1 MANNFLNKISRNV
14 SADLTAPTVVYAPA
28 VAKKTIVIEL
38 DVANSSTAAQT
49 ISVLID
55 DYSARGA
62 NVISTAATISSNT
75 IVTAAHGFITGDRV
89 RLTNAGTSTILKDGV
104 AIATAA
110 ATPNTDPVF
119 YVIFVSTTSFKL
131 ATTHSNATGGT
142 AATITGTTA
151 AADIW
156 NEYVYAYVV
165 REAPV
170 PIGGALK
177 VIAGQKM
184 VLEAQDSLLVTA
196 STANSIDAIA
206 SILEDVS

>member
-1 MANNFLNKISRNV
+1 MANNFLNKIARNV

-28 VAKKTIVIEL
+28 VSKKTIVIEL

-55 DYSARGA
+55 DFSAKGA
-62 NVISTAATISSNT
+62 AVAMANATAVASNVITAA
-75 IVTAAHGFITGDRV
+75 AAHGLIVNDRV
-89 RLTNAGTSTILKDGV
+89 QFSDVTGFTGSTVLATKV
-104 AIATAA
+104 YFVQSVPAVTTFTLATTPSATAA
-110 ATPNTDPVF
+110 MTV
-119 YVIFVSTTSFKL
+119 
-131 ATTHSNATGGT
+131 
-142 AATITGTTA
+142 TGTTVTA
-151 AADIW
+151 TSL
-156 NEYVYAYVV
+156 NELIYAYIV

-177 VIAGQKM
+177 VISGQKM
-184 VLEAQDSLLVTA
+184 VLEGQDSLLVTA

>member
-1 MANNFLNKISRNV
+1 MANNFLNKIARNV

-28 VAKKTIVIEL
+28 VSKKTIVIEL

-55 DYSARGA
+55 DFSAKGA
-62 NVISTAATISSNT
+62 AVAMAATAIASNVITTGS
-75 IVTAAHGFITGDRV
+75 AHGLIVNDRVQFTNIVGITGVTITPVYFV
-89 RLTNAGTSTILKDGV
+89 RSVPSTTTFTLGTTPS
-104 AIATAA
+104 ATTAVTCSG
-110 ATPNTDPVF
+110 TPN
-119 YVIFVSTTSFKL
+119 VSASL
-131 ATTHSNATGGT
+131 
-142 AATITGTTA
+142 
-151 AADIW
+151 
-156 NEYVYAYVV
+156 NELIYAYIV

-177 VIAGQKM
+177 VISGQKM

>member
-1 MANNFLNKISRNV
+1 MANNFLNKIARNV

-28 VAKKTIVIEL
+28 VSKKTIVIEL

-55 DYSARGA
+55 DYSAKVA
-62 NVISTAATISSNT
+62 AVTMAATAIASNVI
-75 IVTAAHGFITGDRV
+75 
-89 RLTNAGTSTILKDGV
+89 
-104 AIATAA
+104 TAA
-110 ATPNTDPVF
+110 AVHGLIVNDRVQFTNIVGITGVTITPVYFVRSVPSTTTFTLGTTPSATTAVTCSGTPN
-119 YVIFVSTTSFKL
+119 
-131 ATTHSNATGGT
+131 
-142 AATITGTTA
+142 AASA
-151 AADIW
+151 SL
-156 NEYVYAYVV
+156 NELIYAYIV

-177 VIAGQKM
+177 VISGQKM